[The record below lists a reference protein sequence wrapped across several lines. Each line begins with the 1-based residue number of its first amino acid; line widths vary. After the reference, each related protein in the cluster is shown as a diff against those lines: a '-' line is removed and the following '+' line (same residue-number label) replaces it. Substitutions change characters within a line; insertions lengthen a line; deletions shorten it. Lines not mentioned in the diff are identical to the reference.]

1 MNSRILN
8 IAQKYLKILFVV
20 FGVLILLRGHNYP
33 GGGFIGGLL
42 ASLAYVFQGLLKGAD
57 KQASKSVSNGLYLG
71 LGLSLILLSVLPGF
85 FMGNAMQGIWWDF
98 SVGGW
103 DLKVGSPFLFDVGV
117 FCVVIGVSQLF
128 FYSLSRY

>member
-71 LGLSLILLSVLPGF
+71 RNNFV
-85 FMGNAMQGIWWDF
+85 
-98 SVGGW
+98 
-103 DLKVGSPFLFDVGV
+103 
-117 FCVVIGVSQLF
+117 
-128 FYSLSRY
+128 